1 MFRIDVQNLSWVQG
15 GLACEDYCAHGH
27 VTAWIGQEVFADD
40 CTVSSTALYLLKSLT
55 EDHIIYEGQQMLPC
69 CGHTMIARENGRLDT
84 VDISGCDNGIDWSVL
99 HEDDTVRL
107 ITCTGCETVLP
118 LQEYKKTV
126 FAFADKIEAFYQ
138 RSAKKAPL
146 SDEFEQKGYTAF
158 WNEWHR
164 RRRG

>member
-1 MFRIDVQNLSWVQG
+1 MFRIDVRNLSWVQG
-15 GLACEDYCAHGH
+15 GVACEDYCAHGH
-27 VTAWIGQEVFADD
+27 ITAWIGKEVFSDD

-55 EDHIIYEGQQMLPC
+55 EDHIIYQEQQMMPC

-99 HEDDTVRL
+99 HEDGAVRL
-107 ITCTGCETVLP
+107 ITCIGNETVLP
-118 LQEYKKTV
+118 LQEYQKTV
-126 FAFADKIEAFYQ
+126 FAFVDKIEAFYQ
-138 RSAKKAPL
+138 QSAPKTPL
-146 SDEFEQKGYTAF
+146 SDEFERKGYTAF